1 MNPGEETTGG
11 AVGGPLG
18 GGAERGSESG
28 RPGDGSESGGPGNG
42 AESRPGSGPGGS
54 RRPLRPD
61 LLHERLVVSGP
72 VDRLQ
77 VVDRAGS
84 TNTDLAA
91 ALRADPAAWGDVGVL
106 VTEHQVEGRGRS
118 GRAWQTP
125 PAAALTFS
133 IALRPPAG
141 PEAVGW
147 LPLLAGLAVVRA
159 IRTVSEVPVA
169 LKWPND
175 LMVDVP
181 GAVDLDGWGTERKV
195 GGILA
200 ELVPTPGGTVVVV
213 GIGVNVSQT
222 ADELPVPSALSLAGA
237 RAAAPAATAPAAT
250 APAATGTA
258 GGGAA
263 GGDDAGALR
272 GPDPLDRD
280 ALLVAGVEQLTT
292 LVEQWQRAGGD
303 VGAAGLVGEVAAV
316 CTTLGRSVRAELPGD
331 RELVGTAVGLG
342 TDGSLLVRDAADE
355 VHAVRAGDVRHVRA
369 GGSER

>member
-1 MNPGEETTGG
+1 
-11 AVGGPLG
+11 
-18 GGAERGSESG
+18 
-28 RPGDGSESGGPGNG
+28 
-42 AESRPGSGPGGS
+42 
-54 RRPLRPD
+54 
-61 LLHERLVVSGP
+61 LVVSGP
-72 VDRLQ
+72 VERLQ

-106 VTEHQVEGRGRS
+106 VTEHQVQGRGRS
-118 GRAWQTP
+118 GRAWETP

-181 GAVDLDGWGTERKV
+181 GAVDLEGWGTERKV

-200 ELVPTPGGTVVVV
+200 ELVPTPAGTVVVV
-213 GIGVNVSQT
+213 GIGLNVSQT
-222 ADELPVPSALSLAGA
+222 AEELPVPSALSLLLAGA
-237 RAAAPAATAPAAT
+237 RAAA
-250 APAATGTA
+250 GE
-258 GGGAA
+258 GAA
-263 GGDDAGALR
+263 GGDDAGASS

-280 ALLVAGVEQLTT
+280 ALLVAVVEHLTT
-292 LVEQWQRAGGD
+292 LVERWRRAGGD
-303 VGAAGLVGEVAAV
+303 VVAAGLVGEVAAV
-316 CTTLGRSVRAELPGD
+316 CTTLGRSVRVELPGD
-331 RELVGTAVGLG
+331 RELTGTAVGLG
-342 TDGSLLVRDAADE
+342 TDGSLLVRDASDE
-355 VHAVRAGDVRHVRA
+355 VHPVRAGDVRHVRA
-369 GGSER
+369 GGSGR